1 MSGPAP
7 ASNVPVR
14 TALVTGAGAGIGLA
28 IARRLH
34 EDGCRVALA
43 DIDAERVA
51 AAAHAIDPSAVSARG
66 IALDVTEP
74 ALVTRAFA
82 EIDRIWSG
90 VDILVNNAGIADM
103 HPFLD
108 FPLDA
113 WLRVFAVNVT
123 GAFLCGREAARGM
136 VARGN
141 GRIVN
146 IASTSGIRASVGR
159 TAYGSSKAA
168 IIGLTRQMAIELAPH
183 GVTANAIAPGPTE
196 TDMVKRHHTAEARE
210 SYEKAVP
217 AARYATP
224 DEIADATAYLCSASA
239 AYINGAVLPVDGG
252 FLAAGIL

>member
-1 MSGPAP
+1 MSGPADAP
-7 ASNVPVR
+7 RAAVR

-34 EDGCRVALA
+34 ADGCRVVLA
-43 DIDAERVA
+43 DIDAARVVA
-51 AAAHAIDPSAVSARG
+51 AARAIDPAAVSARG
-66 IALDVTEP
+66 ISLDVADP
-74 ALVTRAFA
+74 AGVTRAFA
-82 EIDRIWSG
+82 EIDRMWNG

-103 HPFLD
+103 YPFLE
-108 FPLDA
+108 FPLDV

-123 GAFLCGREAARGM
+123 GAFLCGRAAARGM
-136 VARGN
+136 VARGT

-159 TAYGSSKAA
+159 AAYGSSKAA
-168 IIGLTRQMAIELAPH
+168 VIALTRQMAIELAPH

-196 TDMVKRHHTAEARE
+196 TDMVRRHHTAAARA
-210 SYEKAVP
+210 SYEKAIP

-224 DEIADATAYLCSASA
+224 DEIADAAAYLCSASA

>member
-1 MSGPAP
+1 
-7 ASNVPVR
+7 
-14 TALVTGAGAGIGLA
+14 VTGAGAGIGLA

-103 HPFLD
+103 HPFLE